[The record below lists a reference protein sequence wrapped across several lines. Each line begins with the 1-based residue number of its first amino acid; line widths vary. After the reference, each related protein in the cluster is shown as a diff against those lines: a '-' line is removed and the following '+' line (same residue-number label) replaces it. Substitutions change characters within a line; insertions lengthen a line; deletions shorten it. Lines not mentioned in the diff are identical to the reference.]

1 LPSPRRGRPEPAN
14 CYADY
19 ARRRSAASP
28 ARRGEDEPDLSHCAH
43 TPLCRLSFKGGIR
56 DFQFQT
62 IRTPRAAL
70 RLRPAQTGTS
80 IEVFYAD
87 RALETFGGGGAGW
100 FWWSRERGHPPRGP
114 ATGPFPTSY
123 IATRCIRLSRPTL
136 GNDQGC
142 GVVGA
147 GLGGFRCAGRAR
159 CGRQCH
165 RTMLSTAERD
175 RTEMLRLT
183 FSRPPSRPFQEGRAC
198 ADRIKVSRAE
208 NAVSLQEQDTNRT
221 RKGRL
226 PR

>member
-1 LPSPRRGRPEPAN
+1 VTFNSKQS
-14 CYADY
+14 
-19 ARRRSAASP
+19 ARREPLCDFDQPRPAPASRCSTPTVHWKRSA
-28 ARRGEDEPDLSHCAH
+28 G
-43 TPLCRLSFKGGIR
+43 
-56 DFQFQT
+56 
-62 IRTPRAAL
+62 AL
-70 RLRPAQTGTS
+70 LVG
-80 IEVFYAD
+80 
-87 RALETFGGGGAGW
+87 FGGLASEAIRQGA
-100 FWWSRERGHPPRGP
+100 PRL
-114 ATGPFPTSY
+114 ARSLRAIQH

-175 RTEMLRLT
+175 RTETLRLT